1 MAAGWEGRLLPLCYA
16 SLLDFNEFKFKP
28 FRMAL
33 VTFWRSQ
40 PRLDGTIQ
48 GFGADLEL
56 EVIDG
61 NPAVVSGVA
70 LLGCDFKL
78 EDVIIT
84 I

>member
-1 MAAGWEGRLLPLCYA
+1 
-16 SLLDFNEFKFKP
+16 
-28 FRMAL
+28 MAL

-40 PRLDGTIQ
+40 PRLDGAIQ